1 MNAIR
6 VDLKLERP
14 GFHLEAR
21 FDAPARGVTALFGP
35 SGAGKTTLLRA
46 IAGLEPDAA
55 GVVQVSGL
63 AWQDSARR
71 IFVPTHRRAVGY
83 VSQETALFPHRTVR
97 GNLDYAWRRA
107 PQHERTVD
115 PDHAARWLELE
126 GLLTRHPHQLSGG
139 ERQRVAIARA
149 LVSAPRL
156 LLLDEP
162 LSALDLAGRLRIL
175 PYLERLHDT
184 LDLPVLLVSHSLD
197 EVARLADRLVLIE
210 DGRVR
215 ACGALA
221 EMLAR
226 LDLPTAHGDQ
236 AGAVL
241 DTVIAEHDPDYRLT
255 GLAFPGGRLTIA
267 QHPEPIGTRVRV
279 RILARDVSIALEPP
293 RRTSILNVL
302 PAQVTE
308 LAAESPAQV
317 MVRLDTGG
325 TTLLARVTRRSADAL
340 GLHPGQ
346 AVFAQVKSVA
356 LS

>member
-1 MNAIR
+1 
-6 VDLKLERP
+6 
-14 GFHLEAR
+14 
-21 FDAPARGVTALFGP
+21 
-35 SGAGKTTLLRA
+35 
-46 IAGLEPDAA
+46 
-55 GVVQVSGL
+55 
-63 AWQDSARR
+63 
-71 IFVPTHRRAVGY
+71 
-83 VSQETALFPHRTVR
+83 
-97 GNLDYAWRRA
+97 
-107 PQHERTVD
+107 
-115 PDHAARWLELE
+115 
-126 GLLTRHPHQLSGG
+126 
-139 ERQRVAIARA
+139 RQRVAIARA

-215 ACGALA
+215 ACGTLA

-255 GLAFPGGRLTIA
+255 ALAFPGGRLTVA
-267 QHPEPIGTRVRV
+267 QHPAPIGARVRV
-279 RILARDVSIALEPP
+279 RILARDVSITLEPP
-293 RRTSILNVL
+293 RRTSILNVV
-302 PAQVTE
+302 PARVVE
-308 LAAESPAQV
+308 LARESPAQV
-317 MVRLDTGG
+317 MVCLEAGG
-325 TTLLARVTRRSADAL
+325 APLLARVTRRSADAL